1 MPRPIK
7 ASPVEILAA
16 EKDNKP
22 PPIPT
27 TAIPEDSDGDDTS
40 YPEAKPYEI
49 VDLKLGKHPFAK
61 NATAVKTDDIKAID
75 DETDV
80 KPEAAP
86 RTTSLQDRDATR
98 KAYFNAT
105 TSAKTTT
112 SSPTTRYD
120 LPSPTTNYD
129 VPRFRPSEAKST
141 AKPQDE
147 ANTSDVSFVI
157 IDTPKPADRT
167 LLSDRARPAPSQPDK
182 KKQATPTTSTSTPF
196 KHSAPTPVHAST
208 PTTNT
213 SFSPF
218 SPYAAP
224 RKTDITEPKA
234 SDNSTAKTTT
244 SPEKVETATSP
255 LTSPIANSPPK
266 TGQTSS
272 WEPTTINHDDREEV
286 TEPTVTTPG
295 ETIPDEITKEADAS
309 VNGADSVAI
318 SGALKYLQDA
328 EDEITKMQEESSK
341 GADEMKP
348 TVVVTTT
355 TTKERDAPETLPKP
369 IVTVVTRSTEVATPG
384 SPPTTP
390 GSPPATKS
398 AIPIAQAGKDP
409 RDTDQGNKGACVVF
423 YLLAL
428 TCSHVCVCGC
438 MFVCA
443 GVRVRLVIMCVCVC
457 ILSCFCASVNFYTCI
472 QQLVYN
478 NNIYNVN
485 VRPS

>member
-27 TAIPEDSDGDDTS
+27 TAIPEDSDDDTN
-40 YPEAKPYEI
+40 YPETKPYEI

-61 NATAVKTDDIKAID
+61 NATAVRTDDIKAID
-75 DETDV
+75 DDTTT

-86 RTTSLQDRDATR
+86 RTTSLQNRDATR
-98 KAYFNAT
+98 KAYF
-105 TSAKTTT
+105 TSPTTTT

-120 LPSPTTNYD
+120 LPSPTTKYD
-129 VPRFRPSEAKST
+129 VPRFRPSEAKSPT
-141 AKPQDE
+141 KPLDE
-147 ANTSDVSFVI
+147 TKTSDISFVI

-167 LLSDRARPAPSQPDK
+167 LLSDRARPAPSQSDE
-182 KKQATPTTSTSTPF
+182 KKQPTPTAARSSTTPV
-196 KHSAPTPVHAST
+196 KHSAPTPVQAST
-208 PTTNT
+208 PTTKT

-218 SPYAAP
+218 VPYAAP

-234 SDNSTAKTTT
+234 SDNSAAKTTT

-255 LTSPIANSPPK
+255 LTSPFAKSPPK

-272 WEPTTINHDDREEV
+272 WEPTTINGDDREEV
-286 TEPTVTTPG
+286 TEPTVTTPS
-295 ETIPDEITKEADAS
+295 ETIPDEKNKEDDTP

-428 TCSHVCVCGC
+428 TCSRVCVCGC

-443 GVRVRLVIMCVCVC
+443 GVRVRLVIMCICVC
-457 ILSCFCASVNFYTCI
+457 ILSCILCVGEFLYVYTTTGI
-472 QQLVYN
+472 QQ
-478 NNIYNVN
+478 
-485 VRPS
+485 